1 MMSPA
6 YQALTTPDCSPAV
19 LDAAWVLTDEA
30 KLARC
35 QREQAAALDK
45 ARRKHRAYKYIA
57 EKEEIM
63 NIRIKRLLLG
73 AMCFFLWAL
82 ALSLLVG

>member
-1 MMSPA
+1 MNVYINTAFPSPISESEMS
-6 YQALTTPDCSPAV
+6 
-19 LDAAWVLTDEA
+19 
-30 KLARC
+30 RC

-45 ARRKHRAYKYIA
+45 ARRKHRAYKYLT

-63 NIRIKRLLLG
+63 NIRLKRLLLG
-73 AMCFFLWAL
+73 AMCFVLWAL